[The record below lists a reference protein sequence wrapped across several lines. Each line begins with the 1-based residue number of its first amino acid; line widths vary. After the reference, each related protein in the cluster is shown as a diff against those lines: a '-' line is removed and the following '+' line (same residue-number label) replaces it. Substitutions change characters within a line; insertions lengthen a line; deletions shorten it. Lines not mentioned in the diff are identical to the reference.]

1 MTKSRSTGPA
11 SVRARDGLSQEMIL
25 RWAVKS
31 LYQDEANPRGPL
43 LQWFL
48 HYLVGVKLSH
58 QQLRAL
64 IVDTPGLRLEPIS
77 TKKLNFSAV
86 LDEPPPGFQGFVSE
100 DDALAT
106 LDEDIWEEVSS
117 CLGRG
122 GWHKAQEAA
131 HKYYVVAA
139 WLQEESPCFGEMSF
153 GRVLSIVRC
162 SALQGKGLLG
172 HRNSL
177 LVPYLQS
184 EEYERKVNAC
194 MGQPTHVNPDEQYVK
209 TWEELRQGLR
219 TLLQK
224 QEEGTLEVSKVKAMF
239 RTLLKT
245 ELSET
250 VFGHQSL
257 SKLLGDPELSEE
269 FSLEMLQGN
278 RYVLRVRREAAPPA
292 GSAAAVPLALEVALG
307 VDARQARPVTI
318 ELAAA
323 VDSPSRSAP
332 AQGRRG

>member
-1 MTKSRSTGPA
+1 MK
-11 SVRARDGLSQEMIL
+11 
-25 RWAVKS
+25 WAVKS

-48 HYLVGVKLSH
+48 HYLTGAKLSH

-100 DDALAT
+100 DDALAA
-106 LDEDIWEEVSS
+106 LDEAVWEEVSA

-122 GWHKAQEAA
+122 GWHKAHEAA

-139 WLQEESPCFGEMSF
+139 WLQEESPCFGDMSF

-209 TWEELRQGLR
+209 TWEELRQGMR
-219 TLLQK
+219 ALLQK

-257 SKLLGDPELSEE
+257 SKLLGDPELCEE

-278 RYVLRVRREAAPPA
+278 RYVLRVRREAAPA
-292 GSAAAVPLALEVALG
+292 GSAAAVPLALEAALG
-307 VDARQARPVTI
+307 GGSRQPRPVTI

-323 VDSPSRSAP
+323 VDSPSRAAP
-332 AQGRRG
+332 AHGWRS